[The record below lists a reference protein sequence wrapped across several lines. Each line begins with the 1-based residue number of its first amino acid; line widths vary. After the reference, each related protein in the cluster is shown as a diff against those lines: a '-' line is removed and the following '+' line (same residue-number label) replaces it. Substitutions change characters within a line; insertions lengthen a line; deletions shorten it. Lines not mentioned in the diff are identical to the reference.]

1 MKKYTLPV
9 VIEKDEDGYFAM
21 CPALEGCYS
30 QGDTYEEAL
39 ENIKDAIRLVLQDM
53 EECEDLVSDI
63 NSFSLVA
70 VEERACILK

>member
-9 VIEKDEDGYFAM
+9 VIEKDEHGYFAM

-39 ENIKDAIRLVLQDM
+39 DNIKDAIRLMLEDM
-53 EECEDLVSDI
+53 EGSDELISDI

-70 VEERACILK
+70 VEVTA